1 MDRSSGNLP
10 GDVLL
15 YYDLPFCMIQRL
27 DMPRQTIEPSLVD
40 GYDIPVL
47 LVSQYQIFLFLHS
60 ISKITVERQSSYSA
74 GFAFLPHST
83 EHYVS
88 L

>member
-1 MDRSSGNLP
+1 
-10 GDVLL
+10 
-15 YYDLPFCMIQRL
+15 MIQRL
-27 DMPRQTIEPSLVD
+27 DMPRQTIEPGLVD

-60 ISKITVERQSSYSA
+60 MISKITVERQSSYSA

>member
-1 MDRSSGNLP
+1 
-10 GDVLL
+10 
-15 YYDLPFCMIQRL
+15 MIQRL

-74 GFAFLPHST
+74 GLALRFTVTLTSFPIVFMVHPVFLPVCLP
-83 EHYVS
+83 E
-88 L
+88 